1 MYSWAYGWPC
11 CSRHKYAFFSCGCL
25 LEKCDRVAKATTF
38 LLLYVRIHLTLLT
51 LLLCWVNRFVMT
63 GSDDTNL
70 RIWKANASEKLGK
83 VVPREARKQEYRDSL
98 KKR

>member
-1 MYSWAYGWPC
+1 MPLCAATHREGVWGKQLFDPPSPVFILSHQALPLVLTYVCVVAHAYLL
-11 CSRHKYAFFSCGCL
+11 FLFSPG
-25 LEKCDRVAKATTF
+25 A
-38 LLLYVRIHLTLLT
+38 H
-51 LLLCWVNRFVMT
+51 RFVMT

>member
-1 MYSWAYGWPC
+1 M
-11 CSRHKYAFFSCGCL
+11 
-25 LEKCDRVAKATTF
+25 
-38 LLLYVRIHLTLLT
+38 
-51 LLLCWVNRFVMT
+51 VNRFVMT

-83 VVPREARKQEYRDSL
+83 AVPREARKQEYRESL